1 MKVNFLNSLA
11 NTFSNSNPMLVVLL
25 ASTSPNQEILE
36 RLGQNSDIL
45 VREAFT
51 TRGVMQDLP
60 GVHLVILDEVMALP
74 DTSYEV
80 LQRSLE
86 MSGIPVVPP
95 IQFLANPEEWLGR
108 ARLANSKRITFLPNR
123 QINLVNWSG
132 GVGKTTLAMA
142 ICKRF
147 VQRTGLPAALLEL
160 SMGGSALHA
169 RISPDLPEFFSIAT
183 HKEEPAL
190 WHGVSLYPMD
200 GRTIDVLWSEDPDG
214 VCKVLAE
221 IRHKHTLFVVDCF
234 PGHPLFSELS
244 KPMPSLVNLVIT
256 SPRDDAMMQARR
268 LMNEIAEPSHL
279 VLNMAKSLA
288 DRAEISVSVALSYNE
303 SWALSSDPH
312 LADPILE
319 LVYKGWKAKRH

>member
-1 MKVNFLNSLA
+1 MKVDFLSSLA

-25 ASTSPNQEILE
+25 ASTSPDQEILE

-51 TRGVMQDLP
+51 TRGVLQDLP
-60 GVHLVILDEVMALP
+60 GVHLVILDEVLALP
-74 DTSYEV
+74 DTSHEV
-80 LQRSLE
+80 LLRSLE
-86 MSGIPVVPP
+86 MSGIPVVSPA
-95 IQFLANPEEWLGR
+95 QFLANPEEWLGR
-108 ARLANSKRITFLPNR
+108 ARLANAKRITFLPNR

-169 RISPDLPEFFSIAT
+169 RVSPDLPEFFSIAT

-200 GRTIDVLWSEDPDG
+200 GRTIDVLWNEDPEG
-214 VCKVLAE
+214 VRKVIAE
-221 IRHKHTLFVVDCF
+221 IRRKHTLFVVDCF
-234 PGHPLFSELS
+234 PGHSLFSELS
-244 KPMPSLVNLVIT
+244 KPMPGLINLVVT

-268 LMNEIAEPSHL
+268 LMNEVAEPSHL

-288 DRAEISVSVALSYNE
+288 DRTETSVSVALSYNE

-312 LADPILE
+312 LADPILG
-319 LVYKGWKAKRH
+319 LVYKGWKAKGK